1 MTRIECHQL
10 APRVGELA
18 ANQHLALAA
27 IRSSASAGVDVIV
40 LPELVTSGY
49 VFSSAAEAAQL
60 AVGRDDP
67 MFTSWAEAAGDSL
80 VIAGFAERAGD
91 GLLYNS
97 AVALDGTGIRAV
109 YRKIHLWDSEKLVF
123 TPGGDAP
130 PILDTRHGRIG
141 ILICYDLEFPELT
154 RAVALAGA
162 DLIAAPTNWPLTE
175 RPAGERAA
183 EVLNCMVTARVNHLA
198 IACCDRTGTER
209 GQRWTA
215 GTTIIDQDGWPV
227 ATADD
232 AGVAG
237 AELDLLRSR
246 DKTLTPLC
254 DAFGDRRPELY
265 ARIFPLQH

>member
-1 MTRIECHQL
+1 
-10 APRVGELA
+10 
-18 ANQHLALAA
+18 
-27 IRSSASAGVDVIV
+27 
-40 LPELVTSGY
+40 
-49 VFSSAAEAAQL
+49 
-60 AVGRDDP
+60 
-67 MFTSWAEAAGDSL
+67 
-80 VIAGFAERAGD
+80 
-91 GLLYNS
+91 
-97 AVALDGTGIRAV
+97 
-109 YRKIHLWDSEKLVF
+109 
-123 TPGGDAP
+123 
-130 PILDTRHGRIG
+130 
-141 ILICYDLEFPELT
+141 
-154 RAVALAGA
+154 
-162 DLIAAPTNWPLTE
+162 
-175 RPAGERAA
+175 
-183 EVLNCMVTARVNHLA
+183 VTARVNHLA